1 MANEHFDLL
10 VVGGGTG
17 RDVVLA
23 AEAAGLRVAV
33 LEKGPLGGT
42 CHNRGCMPSK
52 MLIHSA
58 DIADAVREGP
68 SVGIHARID
77 HVDFPAI
84 VRDVFA
90 TLDAETAEREEEL
103 RRLERVTFFQ
113 QEGRFTAPR
122 TMQIG
127 EHTVTADRVVVAG
140 GTRPIVPRIPGLD
153 RTPHLTSDEVLRLS
167 ARPDRLVMIGGGY
180 ISCEL
185 AHFFGAI
192 GTEVT
197 IIHTGPRLLDRE
209 DAEIGE
215 WLTRLYQE
223 RYAVHLNAT
232 IQAVAAEGEGVRVE
246 IDGREPIHADQ
257 LLVATGRRPNSDTLD
272 CAAAGLDLDERGYVR
287 VNEYL
292 ETNQENVWAL
302 GDITGI
308 FPLKH
313 VAVRQA
319 RHITRALWHDDR
331 RPMSHDHI
339 PHAVFSAP
347 QVAAVDR
354 SEEKLREAGLPYKV
368 GRWRIKD
375 TGMGIALRE
384 DGLVK
389 VLAGP
394 NDEILGCHIVGPH
407 ASILIQEVVVA
418 LNTTGTL
425 DAVVDAVHAHP
436 TLPQAVE
443 EACRAAQA
451 APLVEPA

>member
-1 MANEHFDLL
+1 M
-10 VVGGGTG
+10 GGGTG

-68 SVGIHARID
+68 SAGVHARID
-77 HVDFPAI
+77 RIDFPAI
-84 VRDVFA
+84 VRYVFD

-103 RRLERVTFFQ
+103 RGMERVAFFQ
-113 QEGRFTAPR
+113 QEGRFIAPR

-127 EHTVTADRVVVAG
+127 DHTVSADRVVVAG
-140 GTRPIVPRIPGLD
+140 GTRPTVPPIPGLD
-153 RTPHLTSDEVLRLS
+153 RTPYLTSDEALRLN
-167 ARPDRLVMIGGGY
+167 AQPGRLVIIGGGS

-185 AHFFGAI
+185 AHFFGAL
-192 GTEVT
+192 GSEVT
-197 IIHTGPRLLDRE
+197 IINIAPRLLGRE

-215 WLTRLYQE
+215 WLTRVYQE
-223 RYAVHLNAT
+223 RYAIHLNAA
-232 IQAVAAEGEGVRVE
+232 IQSVAPDGGGVRVDL
-246 IDGREPIHADQ
+246 DGREPIRADQ
-257 LLVATGRRPNSDTLD
+257 LLVATGRRSNSDILD
-272 CAAAGLDLDERGYVR
+272 CAAAGLELDASGHVR

-308 FPLKH
+308 LPLKH

-319 RHITRALWHDDR
+319 RHIIRALWHDDR
-331 RPMSHDHI
+331 RPMRHDHI
-339 PHAVFSAP
+339 PHAIFSAP
-347 QVAAVDR
+347 QVAAVGR
-354 SEEKLREAGLPYKV
+354 TEEELRAAGLPYKV
-368 GRWRIKD
+368 GHWRIKD
-375 TGMGIALRE
+375 TGMGMALRD

-394 NDEILGCHIVGPH
+394 ADEILDCHIIGPH
-407 ASILIQEVVVA
+407 ASILIQEAVVA

-436 TLPQAVE
+436 TLPQVVE
-443 EACRAAQA
+443 EGDY
-451 APLVEPA
+451 PAN